1 MTRGKK
7 DALEGLFTEL
17 AKALK
22 NRLDS
27 GAATAADMAVVRQ
40 FLKDNGIT
48 ATEDN
53 PDLSALKKKAMT
65 LPTFDDELDGAGDF
79 PVQ

>member
-1 MTRGKK
+1 MTRSKK
-7 DALEGLFTEL
+7 AALEELFTEL
-17 AKALK
+17 AKSLK
-22 NRLDS
+22 TRLDS
-27 GAATAADMAVVRQ
+27 GTASAADMAVVRQ

-48 ATEDN
+48 ATEAN
-53 PDLSALKKKAMT
+53 PDLSALKKTAMK